1 MRSVTN
7 IYIGFV
13 GLMVLVGVVF
23 KSNTATTV
31 FSILYQ
37 FVILFISSIASN
49 IDISAVDPITCLDRL
64 AYLNTLSTTNIL
76 EILCVGIV
84 LVICSVFF
92 GIYIFCKNDVR

>member
-1 MRSVTN
+1 MV
-7 IYIGFV
+7 IYNFFWSACSSYDYF
-13 GLMVLVGVVF
+13 F
-23 KSNTATTV
+23 K
-31 FSILYQ
+31 